1 MAKDAWDKLNIVV
14 SNIILV
20 AIPIVIAVV
29 GDNIS
34 RSLERGKF
42 IDSLLDDLTTPKVGT
57 RRDIALIA
65 LDSAIPPPKHESQTD
80 QVVDIAE
87 ILLKDTIAGVKQ
99 QEVTKRL
106 ESSAAN
112 KIILKRK
119 PKTGKSIV
127 LSIVSDLYPTGETKK
142 ESSQSQEI
150 ISSLIPDKKIIYITF
165 RGDITRDM
173 INKMRESFQE
183 QGWISP
189 PAIRKEEV
197 SMNSVN
203 YFHESDREL
212 AKNIAKVTNNLF
224 TSQNCTQSNV
234 ELKPN
239 FSKNKNKGEIELLI
253 YNKCK
258 GT

>member
-20 AIPIVIAVV
+20 AIPIVIGVV
-29 GDNIS
+29 GENIS

-42 IDSLLDDLTTPKVGT
+42 IDSLLDDLTTPKAQT

-65 LDSAIPPPKHESQTD
+65 LDSAIPPPKDESRPD
-80 QVVDIAE
+80 QVVDISE
-87 ILLKDTIAGVKQ
+87 ILLKDTITGVNQ
-99 QEVTKRL
+99 QEVTKKL
-106 ESSAAN
+106 ESSAAH

-119 PKTGKSIV
+119 PKTGKTLVVGI
-127 LSIVSDLYPTGETKK
+127 ISDLYTSEKTKK
-142 ESSQSQEI
+142 DSSQSQKI
-150 ISSLIPDKKIIYITF
+150 ISSLIPDKKIIHITF
-165 RGDITRDM
+165 RGDITRD
-173 INKMRESFQE
+173 IIDKMRKSFQE

-212 AKNIAKVTNNLF
+212 AENIVKITKNFF

-234 ELKPN
+234 ELKN
-239 FSKNKNKGEIELLI
+239 DFSKNKNKGEIELLI

-258 GT
+258 